1 MVVVVD
7 LVVAQG
13 GHGARV
19 WGLHYMV
26 GACARGV
33 DFVDERVGG
42 GDVAEDAFCH
52 GGAACLVSMDSVGW
66 TVTAVV
72 RHWCWGRTDV
82 AEADEE
88 DVDGAVVGSHCV
100 AGV

>member
-1 MVVVVD
+1 
-7 LVVAQG
+7 
-13 GHGARV
+13 
-19 WGLHYMV
+19 MV
-26 GACARGV
+26 GACAGGV

-52 GGAACLVSMDSVGW
+52 GGAACFVSTG
-66 TVTAVV
+66 
-72 RHWCWGRTDV
+72 RGGGCWGRTDI